1 MVEDL
6 RTGEETGNTDVM
18 LYGDIN
24 RFESSY
30 LKWLQLC
37 CADRKVSDT

>member
-1 MVEDL
+1 MVKDL

-24 RFESSY
+24 RFETSY
-30 LKWLQLC
+30 LKWLQLYSS
-37 CADRKVSDT
+37 DSKVSDT